1 MWSGGNYDKQTF
13 RAIHQNQC
21 ETVFSDQGQLLLL
34 FDLWSKICAQGRV
47 KTAFLIISSMATSM
61 RETVTASSPEVKMM
75 AKKESMEVSS
85 ESHLKS
91 SASGRKLSH
100 KRVPLMLSWSTEESP
115 AAQENQP
122 GDQTGSR
129 RLALVRLC
137 QGWWHLFASL
147 WVRSFMRPWKSD
159 PRPLIN

>member
-100 KRVPLMLSWSTEESP
+100 KRVPLMLSWSENWGVSCSTRKP
-115 AAQENQP
+115 ARRS
-122 GDQTGSR
+122 DWIQTVSSGAFVSG
-129 RLALVRLC
+129 LVTSVC
-137 QGWWHLFASL
+137 
-147 WVRSFMRPWKSD
+147 
-159 PRPLIN
+159 